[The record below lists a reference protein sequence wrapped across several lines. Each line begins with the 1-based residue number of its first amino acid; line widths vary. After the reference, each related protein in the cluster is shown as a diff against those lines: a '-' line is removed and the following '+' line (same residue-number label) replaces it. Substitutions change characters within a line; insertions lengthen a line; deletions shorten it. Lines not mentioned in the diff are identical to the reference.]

1 MITGK
6 ALFPGKDST
15 DQLQRIF
22 KLMGLPDEETWPSVV
37 ELPEYKKDFH
47 FYPAQPLEV
56 IVPGLDPIGYNLLG
70 RMLKYNPA
78 LRITAED
85 ALSHSYFVDV
95 KQTDEKLEK

>member
-6 ALFPGKDST
+6 ALFPGKDSN

-56 IVPGLDPIGYNLLG
+56 IVPGLDPIGYDLLG
-70 RMLKYNPA
+70 SMLKYNPA
-78 LRITAED
+78 HRITAEK
-85 ALSHSYFVDV
+85 ALSHPYFAEP
-95 KQTDEKLEK
+95 KQTDEKSDK